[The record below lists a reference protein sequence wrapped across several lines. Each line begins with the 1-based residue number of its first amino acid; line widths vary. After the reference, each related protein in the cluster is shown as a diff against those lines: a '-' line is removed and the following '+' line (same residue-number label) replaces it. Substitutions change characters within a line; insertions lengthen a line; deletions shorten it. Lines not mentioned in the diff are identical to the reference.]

1 MFFVATILYIWIFKV
16 LNFVVKNA
24 LPLSQRILSGR
35 APREL
40 LEQQRER
47 WSPGAEAAQKGPP
60 GGSSFVHKIRFHEM
74 CSMEQI

>member
-1 MFFVATILYIWIFKV
+1 MFFDPTNLYIWLFHD
-16 LNFVVKNA
+16 KNA
-24 LPLSQRILSGR
+24 LPKCQRILNGR

-60 GGSSFVHKIRFHEM
+60 GGSRFVHKIRFHEM
-74 CSMEQI
+74 RSMKQI